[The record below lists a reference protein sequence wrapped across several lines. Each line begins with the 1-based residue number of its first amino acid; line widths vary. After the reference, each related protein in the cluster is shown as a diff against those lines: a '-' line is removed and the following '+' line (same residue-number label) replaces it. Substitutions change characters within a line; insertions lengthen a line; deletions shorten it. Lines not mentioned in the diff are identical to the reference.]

1 MAEWSKAT
9 VSKIVVRF
17 MRTVGSNPTLSA
29 IFVLILL
36 EKVPFGTVL
45 IFSPAY

>member
-29 IFVLILL
+29 IFFTLIRVGVRSRRPNPLR
-36 EKVPFGTVL
+36 
-45 IFSPAY
+45 